1 MKVLK
6 MSDSVKLIVFFL
18 SAFAIMVLS
27 APAGIPLLRR
37 LKFGQT
43 VRTEGPESHLAKNGT
58 PTMGGLMILLS
69 FAIPCLFLVRNNVEM
84 IAPCVMT
91 VLFGLVGFL
100 DDFLKVKRKKSEG
113 LKPWQKMSLQ
123 VLFTVGILINLCYFT
138 DISLAVKIPFV
149 SGEFNLGW
157 WVIPFDFIVILGT
170 DTGANFTDGL
180 DGLVSKV
187 TLVIFAFLFVIA
199 LAEGSSLIFPI
210 AVFAGSL
217 FGFLLFNAHPAKVF
231 MGDTGALALGGF
243 VALCAI
249 ELKVPIFLIII
260 AFVYVAEVGSVI
272 MQVSYFKLT
281 HGKRIFK
288 MTPIHHH
295 FEKCGWKE
303 EKVVTV
309 FTIVTVILC
318 MIGYLAFR

>member
-1 MKVLK
+1 MNE
-6 MSDSVKLIVFFL
+6 STKLILLFFT
-18 SAFAIMVLS
+18 AFAIMVVS
-27 APAGIPLLRR
+27 APAGIPLLRK

-43 VRTEGPESHLAKNGT
+43 VRNEGPESHLAKNGT
-58 PTMGGLMILLS
+58 PTMGGIMIILS
-69 FAIPCLFLVRNNVEM
+69 FAIPSLFVLFKHTEV
-84 IAPCVMT
+84 IAPFAIT
-91 VLFGLVGFL
+91 LLFGLVGFL
-100 DDFLKVKRKKSEG
+100 DDFIKVKKKQSEG
-113 LKPWQKMSLQ
+113 LKPWQKMGLQ
-123 VLFTVGILINLCYFT
+123 IVFTVGILVYLYFFT
-138 DISLAVKIPFV
+138 DISLAVKVPFAP
-149 SGEFNLGW
+149 SLELNLGW
-157 WVIPFDFIVILGT
+157 FVIPFDFIVILGT

-187 TLVIFAFLFVIA
+187 TLVILGFLFLAA
-199 LAEGSSLIFPI
+199 LKQNSPLIYPI

-217 FGFLLFNAHPAKVF
+217 MGFLLFNAYPAKVF

-249 ELKVPIFLIII
+249 ELKVPLFLVII
-260 AFVYVAEVGSVI
+260 AFIYVAEVGSVM

-295 FEKCGWKE
+295 FEKSGWKE
-303 EKVVTV
+303 TKVVTV

-318 MIGYLAFR
+318 GIAYLGL

>member
-1 MKVLK
+1 
-6 MSDSVKLIVFFL
+6 MSETVKLIVFFL
-18 SAFAIMVLS
+18 SAFAIMTIS

-43 VRTEGPESHLAKNGT
+43 VRKEGPESHLAKNGT

-69 FAIPCLFLVRNNVEM
+69 FIIPCAFLIGKYEEVL
-84 IAPCVMT
+84 APCVIT
-91 VLFGLVGFL
+91 VLFGFVGFL
-100 DDFLKVKRKKSEG
+100 DDFLKVKKKSSEG

-123 VLFTVGILINLCYFT
+123 ILFTAAVLAYLYFAT
-138 DISLAVKIPFV
+138 DISLAIKIPFIKDM
-149 SGEFNLGW
+149 EFNLGW
-157 WVIPFDFIVILGT
+157 WILPFDFFVILGT

-187 TLVIFAFLFVIA
+187 TLVIFAFLFIVAIIQ
-199 LAEGSSLIFPI
+199 GSPLIFPI

-249 ELKVPIFLIII
+249 ELKVPVFLIII

-272 MQVSYFKLT
+272 MQVSYFKMT

-295 FEKCGWKE
+295 FEKSGWAE

-309 FTIVTVILC
+309 FTVVTVILC
-318 MIGYLAFR
+318 LIGLLAL

>member
-1 MKVLK
+1 MSETVKVIL
-6 MSDSVKLIVFFL
+6 FFMA
-18 SAFAIMVLS
+18 AFAIMVAS
-27 APAGIPLLRR
+27 APIGIPLLHK

-43 VRTEGPESHLAKNGT
+43 IRKEGPETHLAKNGT
-58 PTMGGLMILLS
+58 TTMGGLMILLS
-69 FAIPCLFLVRNNVEM
+69 FVIPCIFLLKNIEVLIPL
-84 IAPCVMT
+84 IAT
-91 VLFGLVGFL
+91 ILFGIIGFL
-100 DDFLKVKRKKSEG
+100 DDFIKVKKKNSQG
-113 LKPWQKMSLQ
+113 LRAWQKMGLQ
-123 VLFTVGILINLCYFT
+123 VAVTLGILLYMYFFT
-138 DISLAVKIPFV
+138 DISMAVKIPFV
-149 SGEFNLGW
+149 SGEFDLGW
-157 WVIPFDFIVILGT
+157 IIILIDFIVIIGT

-187 TLVIFAFLFVIA
+187 TLVILAFLFAVA
-199 LAEGSSLIFPI
+199 LKQESVLIYPI

-217 FGFLLFNAHPAKVF
+217 FAFLLFNAHPAKVF

-249 ELKVPIFLIII
+249 ELKVPIFLVII
-260 AFVYVAEVGSVI
+260 AFVYVAEVASVM

-295 FEKCGWKE
+295 FEKCGWPE

-309 FTIVTVILC
+309 FTIVTLLLC
-318 MIGYLAFR
+318 LAAYLGV

>member
-1 MKVLK
+1 MN
-6 MSDSVKLIVFFL
+6 DSVKIILLFL

-27 APAGIPLLRR
+27 APVGLPILRR

-43 VRTEGPESHLAKNGT
+43 VRNEGPESHLAKNGT
-58 PTMGGLMILLS
+58 PTMGGIMILLA
-69 FAIPCLFLVRNNVEM
+69 FAIPCLFLVGKYEEA
-84 IAPCVMT
+84 IAPCVIT
-91 VLFGLVGFL
+91 VMFGLVGFI
-100 DDFLKVKRKKSEG
+100 DDFIKVKKKQSEG
-113 LKPWQKMSLQ
+113 LKPWQKMGLQ
-123 VLFTVGILINLCYFT
+123 IVFTIAILVNLYWFS

-149 SGEFNLGW
+149 KNFELAQGW
-157 WVIPFDFIVILGT
+157 WVLPFDFIVILAT

-187 TLVIFAFLFVIA
+187 TLVILGFLFIA
-199 LAEGSSLIFPI
+199 AMVQGSPLVFPI
-210 AVFAGSL
+210 AVFAGAL
-217 FGFLLFNAHPAKVF
+217 MGFLLFNAHPAKVF

-249 ELKVPIFLIII
+249 ELKLPLFLLII
-260 AFVYVAEVGSVI
+260 AFVYVAEVGSVM

-295 FEKCGWKE
+295 FEKSGWKE
-303 EKVVTV
+303 TKVVSV
-309 FTIVTVILC
+309 FTIVTFVLC
-318 MIGYLAFR
+318 AIALLGI

>member
-1 MKVLK
+1 
-6 MSDSVKLIVFFL
+6 MSVSVKLILSFL
-18 SAFAIMVLS
+18 GAFAIMVLS

-43 VRTEGPESHLAKNGT
+43 IRTEGPESHLAKNGT
-58 PTMGGLMILLS
+58 PTMGGLMILLAFS
-69 FAIPCLFLVRNNVEM
+69 IPCLFFVRKYEEM
-84 IAPCVMT
+84 YSPCLIT
-91 VLFGLVGFL
+91 ILFGFVGFL

-123 VLFTVGILINLCYFT
+123 ILFTVCILANIYYASAS
-138 DISLAVKIPFV
+138 SLAIKIPFV
-149 SGEFNLGW
+149 SGEFDLGW
-157 WVIPFDFIVILGT
+157 WILPLDFIVILGT

-187 TLVIFAFLFVIA
+187 TLVIFAFLFVVA
-199 LAEGSSLIFPI
+199 LVEGSALIYPI
-210 AVFAGSL
+210 AIFAGAL
-217 FGFLLFNAHPAKVF
+217 FGFLLFNSHPAKVF
-231 MGDTGALALGGF
+231 MGDTGALAIGGF

-249 ELKVPIFLIII
+249 KLKVPLFLVIV
-260 AFVYVAEVGSVI
+260 AFIYVAEVGSVM

-309 FTIVTVILC
+309 FTIITVILC
-318 MIGYLAFR
+318 LIGYLGLR